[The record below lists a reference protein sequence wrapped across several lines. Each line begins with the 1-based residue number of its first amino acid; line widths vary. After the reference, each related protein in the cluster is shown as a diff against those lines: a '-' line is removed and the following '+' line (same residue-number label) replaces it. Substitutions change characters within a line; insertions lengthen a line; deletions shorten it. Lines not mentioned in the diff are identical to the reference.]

1 MLAQPQRDARVRHAL
16 VADARRAAAREQR
29 ELLVLGHARRAEPGA
44 AALVRG
50 GPARNGEEREAEENH
65 ALHCV
70 LSDVDVD
77 ILIATN
83 YQLNI
88 IIKYPC
94 RLL

>member
-50 GPARNGEEREAEENH
+50 GHAGDGEEDEAEENH
-65 ALHCV
+65 ALHFG
-70 LSDVDVD
+70 LFGVDVD
-77 ILIATN
+77 IISIATN
-83 YQLNI
+83 YQLSLSRI
-88 IIKYPC
+88 HVG
-94 RLL
+94 